1 MWLKVWPDGEIRM
14 YREHFKNVVRAI
26 VPRTARNWLRSP
38 SKSIEWVWDSTKFS
52 LGTTD
57 TLDLRTDWSVVCHPH
72 ARKVF
77 YQAQVSDPGQS
88 AEFRNFIS
96 HCSKEMFLYD
106 IGAHYGIFSLAAAH
120 FGGRAVAVDPSPTA
134 TRMIARHI
142 ALNGCSGSV
151 RIICAA
157 ASDVEGEIGMLDAGV
172 FTEGY
177 FRVANLR
184 PKSELTQTYTVAID
198 HMVRQFG
205 IPTHIKIDVEGH
217 EAAVLRGA
225 EETLRRTSPI
235 LFIELHNEI
244 AASEGGDPTAPL
256 EMLSQCGYSPFAL
269 SGESIER
276 STILDQPIIRIV
288 ARKKAQ

>member
-1 MWLKVWPDGEIRM
+1 MN
-14 YREHFKNVVRAI
+14 REHFKNVVRAI

-38 SKSIEWVWDSTKFS
+38 SKSIEWVWDLTKFS
-52 LGTTD
+52 LGTTE
-57 TLDLRTDWSVVCHPH
+57 TLDLGTDWSVVCHPH

-77 YQAQVSDPGQS
+77 YQAQVSDPEQS

-157 ASDVEGEIGMLDAGV
+157 ASDAEGEMGMLDAGV

-184 PKSELTQTYTVAID
+184 PKRELTQTHTITID
-198 HMVRQFG
+198 QIVRQFG
-205 IPTHIKIDVEGH
+205 VPTHIKIDVEGH

-225 EETLRRTSPI
+225 EETLRRSSPI

-244 AASEGGDPTAPL
+244 VASEGGNPGAALDV
-256 EMLSQCGYSPFAL
+256 LSEFRYGAFAL
-269 SGESIER
+269 SGEVIDTSAIFDR
-276 STILDQPIIRIV
+276 PIVRIV
-288 ARKKAQ
+288 AQRKGQ